1 MSNCSNFENSKEVIT
16 IGDYE
21 IKKTLGMGTF
31 GKVKLVLFRPSNE
44 LRAVK
49 ILNKAQIE
57 QRKEVHLVRRELN
70 ALKKLSHPN
79 LVHVNQ
85 IFQDYDNF
93 YIDMEYCEKGELFD
107 YIVQKHHLS
116 ENEASIFFYQLIN
129 AVDYIHKNNIAHRDL
144 KPENILLSKNK
155 ILIKRINTVL

>member
-70 ALKKLSHPN
+70 ALKKLSH
-79 LVHVNQ
+79 
-85 IFQDYDNF
+85 
-93 YIDMEYCEKGELFD
+93 
-107 YIVQKHHLS
+107 IVS
-116 ENEASIFFYQLIN
+116 SI
-129 AVDYIHKNNIAHRDL
+129 
-144 KPENILLSKNK
+144 S
-155 ILIKRINTVL
+155 